1 MATAAATP
9 PHGGLPEEIVIWEIL
24 VRLPPKSLLRCRA
37 VCRAWRSATSARDFL
52 AAHHDHQPN
61 LPIVFQVYRGGQSL
75 LALDNQGAAAPQ
87 LQPVA
92 RLDDHSSL
100 EASCDGVLLLAD
112 YGRGVSTFS
121 VCNPATRQFARLPML
136 SGFVSLGMYR
146 HGPTGEYR
154 ILVCPRDE
162 DPATDAC
169 YIFTLGSVHPLKNIG
184 WLPEVEEMSS
194 TGLVPVLFRGSLHWH
209 LQQYESADKVIM
221 AFDTT
226 AESFRRMRGPVVPTS
241 DGLFAGMFEMDG
253 ILGMACSND
262 EGKIIGI
269 WMMQDYESEVW
280 TLKYRFE
287 LPFEEIKVQC
297 DMRQVRVKRGDMLI
311 VVVPG
316 GDGELLVLSRFDDV
330 LFQIN
335 MDGKLVESFH
345 REGLCLTQ
353 LQLKQTLALHT
364 FLPALEGYVVNAP
377 PFS

>member
-9 PHGGLPEEIVIWEIL
+9 RHGGLPEEIVIWEIL
-24 VRLPPKSLLRCRA
+24 VRLPQKSLLRCRA

-52 AAHHDHQPN
+52 AAHHDRQPN

-75 LALDNQGAAAPQ
+75 LALDNRGAAAPQ

-100 EASCDGVLLLAD
+100 EASCDGLLLLAD

-154 ILVCPRDE
+154 ILVCP
-162 DPATDAC
+162 
-169 YIFTLGSVHPLKNIG
+169 
-184 WLPEVEEMSS
+184 
-194 TGLVPVLFRGSLHWH
+194 
-209 LQQYESADKVIM
+209 
-221 AFDTT
+221 
-226 AESFRRMRGPVVPTS
+226 VVPCS

-287 LPFEEIKVQC
+287 LPFEEIKMQC

>member
-1 MATAAATP
+1 MATP
-9 PHGGLPEEIVIWEIL
+9 RHGGLPEEIVVWEIL
-24 VRLPPKSLLRCRA
+24 VRLPPESLLRCRA

-52 AAHHDHQPN
+52 AAHHDRQPN
-61 LPIVFQVYRGGQSL
+61 LPIVFQQYRGGQSL
-75 LALDNQGAAAPQ
+75 LALDNRGAAAAQ

-92 RLDDHSSL
+92 RLDDDSSL
-100 EASCDGVLLLAD
+100 EASCDGLLLTD
-112 YGRGVSTFS
+112 YGSLGRGVPSFS

-136 SGFVSLGMYR
+136 SGFVPLGMYR

-154 ILVCPRDE
+154 VLVCPRDE

-169 YIFTLGSVHPLKNIG
+169 YIFALGSVHPLKNIG
-184 WLPEVEEMSS
+184 WLPEVEEMCS
-194 TGLVPVLFRGSLHWH
+194 TSLVPVLFRGSLHWH
-209 LQQYESADKVIM
+209 IQQDESAAKVIM
-221 AFDTT
+221 VFNTT
-226 AESFRRMRGPVVPTS
+226 AESFRRMRGPVVPCS

-287 LPFEEIKVQC
+287 LLFEEIKMQC

-335 MDGKLVESFH
+335 VDGKLVESFH
-345 REGLCLTQ
+345 REDLCLTQ

-364 FLPALEGYVVNAP
+364 FFPALEGYVVNAP

>member
-1 MATAAATP
+1 MAAP
-9 PHGGLPEEIVIWEIL
+9 RHGGLPEEIVVWEIL
-24 VRLPPKSLLRCRA
+24 VRLPPKSLLRCRV
-37 VCRAWRSATSARDFL
+37 VCRAWRSGTSARDFL
-52 AAHHDHQPN
+52 AAHHDRQPN
-61 LPIVFQVYRGGQSL
+61 LPIVFQQYLGGQSL
-75 LALDNQGAAAPQ
+75 LALDDRGAAAAAQ

-92 RLDDHSSL
+92 RLDNDSSL
-100 EASCDGVLLLAD
+100 EASCDGLLLLAD

-136 SGFVSLGMYR
+136 PGFVPLALGMYR

-154 ILVCPRDE
+154 VLVCPRDE

-169 YIFTLGSVHPLKNIG
+169 YIFALGSVHPLKNIG
-184 WLPEVEEMSS
+184 WLPEVNEMCSS
-194 TGLVPVLFRGSLHWH
+194 AVLFRGSLHWH

-226 AESFRRMRGPVVPTS
+226 AESFRRMRGPVVPCS

-262 EGKIIGI
+262 EGKTIGI
-269 WMMQDYESEVW
+269 WMMEDYESEVW

-287 LPFEEIKVQC
+287 LPFEEIKMQC

-335 MDGKLVESFH
+335 TDGKLVESFH
-345 REGLCLTQ
+345 REDLCLTQ
-353 LQLKQTLALHT
+353 LLLKQTLALHT
-364 FLPALEGYVVNAP
+364 FFPALEGYAVNAP